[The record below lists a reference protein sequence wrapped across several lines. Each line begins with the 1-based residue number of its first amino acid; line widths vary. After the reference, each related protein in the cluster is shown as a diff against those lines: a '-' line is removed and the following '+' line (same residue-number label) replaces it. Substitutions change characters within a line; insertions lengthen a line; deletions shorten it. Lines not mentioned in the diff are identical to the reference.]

1 MRLSQAEGGTA
12 DHAVGDG
19 YAAVMGRVSS
29 SKGRMRGLYEDKS
42 DFERIKI
49 RAESKYLAGDYE
61 GCAR

>member
-1 MRLSQAEGGTA
+1 
-12 DHAVGDG
+12 
-19 YAAVMGRVSS
+19 MGRVSS